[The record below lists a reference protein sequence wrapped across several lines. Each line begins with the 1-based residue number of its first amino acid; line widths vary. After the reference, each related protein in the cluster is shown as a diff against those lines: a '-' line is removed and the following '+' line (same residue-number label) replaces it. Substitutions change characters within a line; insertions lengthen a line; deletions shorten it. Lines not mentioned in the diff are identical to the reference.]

1 MLMITTRI
9 ADLHSESDAS
19 IIVALVDNYAQ
30 DPMGGGRPIS
40 NDVKA
45 KIVPGMQATPGML
58 VIIAEYGGAPVG
70 LANCFMAYS
79 TFQAKP
85 LINIHDL
92 CVHND
97 WRGRGVGSM
106 LLDAVAEEARRRGC
120 CKVTLEVRYD
130 NPAQRLYD
138 RNGYKSEPVLMRFLS
153 KDL

>member
-9 ADLHSESDAS
+9 ADLHSESDAI

-30 DPMGGGRPIS
+30 DLMGGGRPIS

-58 VIIAEYGGAPVG
+58 VIIAEHEGTPVG
-70 LANCFMAYS
+70 LANCFTAYS
-79 TFQAKP
+79 TFRAKP

-120 CKVTLEVRYD
+120 CKVTLEVRDD

>member
-1 MLMITTRI
+1 MITTRI
-9 ADLHSESDAS
+9 ADLHSESDAI

-30 DPMGGGRPIS
+30 DLMGGGRPIS

-58 VIIAEYGGAPVG
+58 VIIAEHEGTPVG
-70 LANCFMAYS
+70 LANCFTAYS
-79 TFQAKP
+79 TFRAKP

-120 CKVTLEVRYD
+120 CKVTLEVRDD